1 MVINWKC
8 DPCRDAVLVA
18 HIEANAEKH
27 ILYHNIWG
35 VRKLRTRHT
44 GRSRRTCP
52 DVILYGPQCTNYGG
66 GQLDQ
71 MLCLGYTLHN
81 KQYYKPTAPLYFF
94 DSQCILK

>member
-27 ILYHNIWG
+27 ILYHNIWS

-52 DVILYGPQCTNYGG
+52 EYVILYGPQCTNYGE

-71 MLCLGYTLHN
+71 MLCLGAWCRWLSSELIVS
-81 KQYYKPTAPLYFF
+81 KLSAQG
-94 DSQCILK
+94 